1 MRRRSSVLRQR
12 DGNAHS
18 TGPPKQR
25 RCERQRPEPERAAHA
40 PTKLV
45 LCSGAPRAE
54 AEALAGAAH
63 ALGVKIVEA
72 PSGIVDDASHVLVH
86 GPPSG
91 PLPLAAYFGA
101 ALGACV
107 VDASWVFCSLEAGKW
122 LAEDTFERAEC
133 RAARLARGPS
143 GVLAGER
150 VCFWG
155 GTHLPLAS
163 LEALVRAAGGATT
176 RTARASTTIVA
187 DDTSRPLP
195 HAVAGERARASPDAP
210 RLVGAKWLFDA
221 ICPALPAQLAP
232 PASAPTRAEGTAD
245 GAGPS
250 TSTGPADD
258 AGGDVSSAADGAS
271 DESSVVYSVDNE
283 ESDEGGD
290 GDGAISDEY

>member
-18 TGPPKQR
+18 TGAPKQR

-63 ALGVKIVEA
+63 ALGVKVVEA

-107 VDASWVFCSLEAGKW
+107 VDASWVFCSLEA
-122 LAEDTFERAEC
+122 
-133 RAARLARGPS
+133 
-143 GVLAGER
+143 
-150 VCFWG
+150 
-155 GTHLPLAS
+155 
-163 LEALVRAAGGATT
+163 LVRAAGGATT

-195 HAVAGERARASPDAP
+195 HAVAGARARASPDAP

-232 PASAPTRAEGTAD
+232 PASAPTRAEGTAA

-271 DESSVVYSVDNE
+271 DVSSVVYSVDNE